1 MDKPLLTFPP
11 RSRIVPPLSPNGEN
25 CGKCRFFVAM
35 GEPSMD
41 LSAPQGGLC
50 RRYPP
55 TAQILGL
62 QANPN
67 PKGPP
72 IPQVSRAMPQVF
84 ATEWCG
90 EFSAHEQ

>member
-1 MDKPLLTFPP
+1 MENP
-11 RSRIVPPLSPNGEN
+11 IVLFKRPGGNGAPANPNGET
-25 CGKCRFFVAM
+25 CAKCRYFVVIGQA
-35 GEPSMD
+35 SMD

-62 QANPN
+62 APNPN
-67 PKGPP
+67 PKMPP

-84 ATEWCG
+84 SPEWCG
-90 EFSAHEQ
+90 EFSAGE